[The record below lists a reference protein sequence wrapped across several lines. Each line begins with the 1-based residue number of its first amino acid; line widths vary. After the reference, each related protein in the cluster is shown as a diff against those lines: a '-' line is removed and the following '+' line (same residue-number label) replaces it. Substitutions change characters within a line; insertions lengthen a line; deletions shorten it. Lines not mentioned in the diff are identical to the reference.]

1 MKVIVKINGVEIL
14 VNARAEEVD
23 KIEIIVENTTR
34 QETGEAAERRE
45 TVEVRSIE
53 NGDGNEEVEAV
64 EGQETVGVRSI
75 ENEDDEEVEPH
86 YCNINCSC
94 KFNEVKNSK

>member
-1 MKVIVKINGVEIL
+1 MKVIVKINGVEII

-23 KIEIIVENTTR
+23 KIEIIVSDEINEENTTG
-34 QETGEAAERRE
+34 QETGEVETVERRE
-45 TVEVRSIE
+45 TVEARSIENTME
-53 NGDGNEEVEAV
+53 NGDGN
-64 EGQETVGVRSI
+64 
-75 ENEDDEEVEPH
+75 EEVEPH

>member
-23 KIEIIVENTTR
+23 KIEIIVSDEINEENTAER
-34 QETGEAAERRE
+34 QETGEVETVERRE
-45 TVEVRSIE
+45 TVEVGTIE
-53 NGDGNEEVEAV
+53 NTMESGDGNEEV
-64 EGQETVGVRSI
+64 G
-75 ENEDDEEVEPH
+75 PH
-86 YCNINCSC
+86 YCNINCSY

>member
-23 KIEIIVENTTR
+23 KIEIIVSDEINEENTV
-34 QETGEAAERRE
+34 ERRE
-45 TVEVRSIE
+45 TVEVETVE
-53 NGDGNEEVEAV
+53 NTVEREDGNEEV
-64 EGQETVGVRSI
+64 G
-75 ENEDDEEVEPH
+75 PH